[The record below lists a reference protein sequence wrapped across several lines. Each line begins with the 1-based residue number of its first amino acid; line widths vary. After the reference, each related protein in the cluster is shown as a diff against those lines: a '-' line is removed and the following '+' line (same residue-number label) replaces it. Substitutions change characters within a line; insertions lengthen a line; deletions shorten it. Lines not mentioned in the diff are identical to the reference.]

1 MGAGKRHTPTESDQA
16 SKPASQPPNTP
27 QEIEKPQKR
36 DDGFPRNPNKRPQY
50 IEKAKIPTPPSPQSQ
65 ICATT
70 KSVGSSQIA
79 TSSLWYPLLRPK
91 PQHFSL
97 SLSLSLSLSFVFTAF
112 FWLLFYALD
121 CDCCCS
127 NPLSAICTR
136 ITDLPHFLFS
146 SSCSSLS

>member
-1 MGAGKRHTPTESDQA
+1 MGPGKRHTLTESDQA

-27 QEIEKPQKR
+27 QEIPKPQKR

-65 ICATT
+65 ICAAT

-97 SLSLSLSLSFVFTAF
+97 SLSLSLIRIHSFLLAIVLCTGLRL
-112 FWLLFYALD
+112 LLF
-121 CDCCCS
+121 
-127 NPLSAICTR
+127 
-136 ITDLPHFLFS
+136 
-146 SSCSSLS
+146 